1 MHKTIGVVIAADLTR
16 RFGAKT
22 PAAYRTFG
30 SHITALLGDAR
41 LTRFGEGHL
50 VAYAERRRERGAAD
64 STILRE
70 LRHLRAALRRAGYD
84 CPAFPTG
91 LADTERTTTI
101 GKGEAKRLLDA
112 LREASPYAADIV
124 LLLVGT
130 AARKGEIF
138 SADWPWIEEVDGQV
152 VIAVPSSGAKER
164 EAKRLCPTN
173 GAADAARRLIAAR
186 AERPFGRP
194 GSTPVADYHHVR
206 RAVRSACSALGLP
219 DVHLHDLRRSVA
231 SWLFRD
237 GERLERVAHLLGH
250 RSLETTRRWYAHLD
264 DAARREMT
272 SAATSGFD

>member
-1 MHKTIGVVIAADLTR
+1 MHKTIGVVIAADLR
-16 RFGAKT
+16 RFGKASS
-22 PAAYRTFG
+22 ASYRTFA
-30 SHITALLGDAR
+30 SHLIAVLGNVR
-41 LTRFGEGHL
+41 LTRFGPERL
-50 VAYAERRRERGAAD
+50 VSYAEQRRENGASGA
-64 STILRE
+64 TILRE
-70 LRHLRAALRRAGYD
+70 LRHLRAALRRSGHVCPVFPAGLSD
-84 CPAFPTG
+84 C
-91 LADTERTTTI
+91 ERTVTI
-101 GKGEAKRLLDA
+101 GKPDARRLLDA
-112 LREASPYAADIV
+112 VRGASPYAADIV

-138 SADWPWIEEVDGQV
+138 SARWSWVEDADGQV